1 MEPILVTGATGA
13 QGGAVARALLARGHR
28 VRTLTRAPHSVAAQ
42 ELRRLGADIA
52 HGDFDDPAS
61 LHAALT
67 GVRAVFAVTT
77 PFTSTTGSDT
87 DTEVRHGLALVD
99 AARDVEHI
107 VFTSASN
114 ADRRTGIPHFD
125 SKQRIEEHLA
135 TAGPRWTV
143 LGPAAFID
151 DKFGEWT
158 LQGLR
163 EGTFHLPL
171 PSDRPLHLIAV
182 RDIAAVAVLALEQ
195 PDRFAG
201 RRLDLA
207 GESLTPAGMAEA
219 LTAAIGHPIRHH
231 APPLEVVA
239 RYSADLAAMFGYFT
253 DVGTDIDLRRL
264 HAELPEI
271 TWTRYADFVRTLPWP
286 DLLKTT

>member
-1 MEPILVTGATGA
+1 M
-13 QGGAVARALLARGHR
+13 
-28 VRTLTRAPHSVAAQ
+28 
-42 ELRRLGADIA
+42 GADIA
-52 HGDFDDPAS
+52 HGDFEDPTS
-61 LHAALT
+61 LRTALH
-67 GVRAVFAVTT
+67 GVRSVFAVTT
-77 PFTSTTGSDT
+77 PFGTDT
-87 DTEVRHGLALVD
+87 DAETRHGIALID

-114 ADRRTGIPHFD
+114 ADRGTGIPHFD
-125 SKQRIEEHLA
+125 SKQRIEEHLV

-151 DKFGEWT
+151 DKFGDWT
-158 LQGLR
+158 LNGLR

-171 PSDRPLHLIAV
+171 PSDRELHLVAV
-182 RDIAAVAVLALEQ
+182 RDIADVAALALEQ

-207 GESLTPAGMAEA
+207 GETLTPAAMAEA

-231 APPLEVVA
+231 CPPLDVVA

-253 DVGTDIDLRRL
+253 EVGTDIDLPRL

-271 TWTRYADFVRTLPWP
+271 TWHRYADFVRGLAWP
-286 DLLKTT
+286 ELLQAQPA

>member
-13 QGGAVARALLARGHR
+13 QGGAVTRALLARGHR
-28 VRTLTRAPHSVAAQ
+28 VRALTRDPHSVAAR

-61 LHAALT
+61 LRAALD
-67 GVRAVFAVTT
+67 GARAVFAVTT
-77 PFTSTTGSDT
+77 PFGSDT
-87 DTEVRHGLALVD
+87 DTEVRHGITLVD
-99 AARDVEHI
+99 AARDVEHV

-114 ADRRTGIPHFD
+114 ADRDTGIPHFD
-125 SKQRIEEHLA
+125 SKQRIERHLVD
-135 TAGPRWTV
+135 AGPRWTI

-158 LQGLR
+158 MRGLR
-163 EGTFHLPL
+163 EGAFHLPM
-171 PSDRPLHLIAV
+171 PADRPLHLVAV

-207 GESLTPAGMAEA
+207 GEALTPAAMAEA
-219 LTAAIGHPIRHH
+219 LTAAIGRPIRHH
-231 APPLEVVA
+231 RPPLDVVA

-253 DVGTDIDLRRL
+253 EVGTDIDLPRL
-264 HAELPEI
+264 HAALPEI
-271 TWTRYADFVRTLPWP
+271 TWTRYADFVRPLPWP
-286 DLLKTT
+286 DLLKTP

>member
-13 QGGAVARALLARGHR
+13 QGGAVTRALLARGHR
-28 VRTLTRAPHSVAAQ
+28 VRALTRAPHSVAAQ

-52 HGDFDDPAS
+52 PGDFDDPAS
-61 LHAALT
+61 LRAALD

-77 PFTSTTGSDT
+77 PFGSDT
-87 DTEVRHGLALVD
+87 DTEVRHGITLVD
-99 AARDVEHI
+99 AARDVDHI

-125 SKQRIEEHLA
+125 SKQLIEEHLVA
-135 TAGPRWTV
+135 AGPRWTI

-163 EGTFHLPL
+163 QGTFHLPM

-207 GESLTPAGMAEA
+207 GEALTPAGMAEA
-219 LTAAIGHPIRHH
+219 LTAAIGRPIRHH
-231 APPLEVVA
+231 RPPLDVVA

-253 DVGTDIDLRRL
+253 EVGTDIDLRRL

-271 TWTRYADFVRTLPWP
+271 TWTRYADFVRGLPWP
-286 DLLKTT
+286 DLLAAA

>member
-13 QGGAVARALLARGHR
+13 QGGAVTRALLARGHR
-28 VRTLTRAPHSVAAQ
+28 VRALTRTPHSVAAQ
-42 ELRRLGADIA
+42 ELRRLGADVVP
-52 HGDFDDPAS
+52 GDFDDPAS
-61 LHAALT
+61 LRTALH

-77 PFTSTTGSDT
+77 PFGSDT
-87 DTEVRHGLALVD
+87 DTETRHGITLVD

-114 ADRRTGIPHFD
+114 ADRGTGVPHFD
-125 SKQRIEEHLA
+125 SKQRIEEHLV
-135 TAGPRWTV
+135 TAGPRWTI
-143 LGPAAFID
+143 LGPAAFVD

-163 EGTFHLPL
+163 EGTLHLPL
-171 PSDRPLHLIAV
+171 PSDRALHLVAV
-182 RDIAAVAVLALEQ
+182 RDIADVAVLAFEQ

-207 GESLTPAGMAEA
+207 GESLTPAGMAAA

-231 APPLEVVA
+231 CPPLHVVA
-239 RYSADLAAMFGYFT
+239 RHSTDLAAMFAYFT
-253 DVGTDIDLRRL
+253 DVGTDIDLHRL
-264 HAELPEI
+264 HADLPEI

-286 DLLKTT
+286 DLLRAA

>member
-1 MEPILVTGATGA
+1 MELTLVTGATGA
-13 QGGAVARALLARGHR
+13 QGGAVTRALLARGHR
-28 VRTLTRAPHSVAAQ
+28 VRALTRAPHSVAAQ
-42 ELRRLGADIA
+42 GLRRLGAELA

-61 LHAALT
+61 LRAALR
-67 GVRAVFAVTT
+67 GVRAVFVVTT
-77 PFTSTTGSDT
+77 PFGSDPGGET
-87 DTEVRHGLALVD
+87 RHGIAVVD

-125 SKQRIEEHLA
+125 SKQRIEEHLV
-135 TAGPRWTV
+135 TAGPRWTT

-158 LQGLR
+158 LRGLR
-163 EGTFHLPL
+163 EGTFYLPM
-171 PSDRPLHLIAV
+171 PSDRPLHLVAV

-207 GESLTPAGMAEA
+207 GEALTPADMAEA
-219 LTAAIGHPIRHH
+219 LTRATGHPIHH
-231 APPLEVVA
+231 HCPPLEVVA

-253 DVGTDIDLRRL
+253 EVGTDIDLRRL

-271 TWTRYADFVRTLPWP
+271 TWTRYADFVRLLPWP
-286 DLLKTT
+286 ALLQPA

>member
-1 MEPILVTGATGA
+1 MKPILVTGATGA
-13 QGGAVARALLARGHR
+13 QGGAVTRALLARGHR
-28 VRTLTRAPHSVAAQ
+28 VRALTRTPHGVAAQ
-42 ELRRLGADIA
+42 ELHRLGAEIA

-61 LHAALT
+61 LRTALHD
-67 GVRAVFAVTT
+67 VRAVFAVTT
-77 PFTSTTGSDT
+77 PFGTDT
-87 DTEVRHGLALVD
+87 DTETRHGIALVD
-99 AARDVEHI
+99 AARDVEHF

-114 ADRRTGIPHFD
+114 ADRGTGIPHFD
-125 SKQRIEEHLA
+125 SKQRIEEHLVA
-135 TAGPRWTV
+135 AGGRWTI

-158 LQGLR
+158 LRGLR

-171 PSDRPLHLIAV
+171 PSDRPLHLVAV
-182 RDIAAVAVLALEQ
+182 RDIATVAVLALEQ

-219 LTAAIGHPIRHH
+219 LTAATGRPIRHH
-231 APPLEVVA
+231 RPPLDVVA

-253 DVGTDIDLRRL
+253 EVGTDIDLRRL
-264 HAELPEI
+264 HADLPEV

-286 DLLKTT
+286 DLLRVA

>member
-1 MEPILVTGATGA
+1 MEPILITGATGA
-13 QGGAVARALLARGHR
+13 QGGAVTRALLARGHR

-42 ELRRLGADIA
+42 ELRRLGADVA

-61 LHAALT
+61 LRAALD

-77 PFTSTTGSDT
+77 PFGSDT
-87 DTEVRHGLALVD
+87 DAEVRHGIAVVD

-158 LQGLR
+158 VQGLR
-163 EGTFHLPL
+163 QGTFHLPM
-171 PSDRPLHLIAV
+171 PSDRPLHLVAV

-207 GESLTPAGMAEA
+207 GEALTPAGMAEA
-219 LTAAIGHPIRHH
+219 LTAAIGRPIRHH
-231 APPLEVVA
+231 APPLDVVA
-239 RYSADLAAMFGYFT
+239 RYSTDLAAMFGYFT
-253 DVGTDIDLRRL
+253 DVGTDIDLPRL

-271 TWTRYADFVRTLPWP
+271 TWTRYADFVRGLPWP
-286 DLLKTT
+286 DLLAAA

>member
-13 QGGAVARALLARGHR
+13 QGGAVTRALLARGHR

-52 HGDFDDPAS
+52 PGDFDDPAS
-61 LHAALT
+61 LRAALD

-77 PFTSTTGSDT
+77 PFGSDT
-87 DTEVRHGLALVD
+87 DTEVRHGITLVD
-99 AARDVEHI
+99 AARDVDHI

-125 SKQRIEEHLA
+125 SKQLIEEHLVD
-135 TAGPRWTV
+135 AGPRWTI

-163 EGTFHLPL
+163 QGTFHLPM

-207 GESLTPAGMAEA
+207 GEALTPAGMAEA
-219 LTAAIGHPIRHH
+219 LTAAIGRPIRHH
-231 APPLEVVA
+231 RPPLDVVA

-253 DVGTDIDLRRL
+253 EVGTDIDLRRL
-264 HAELPEI
+264 HAELPEV
-271 TWTRYADFVRTLPWP
+271 TWTRYADFVRGLPWP
-286 DLLKTT
+286 DLLAAA

>member
-13 QGGAVARALLARGHR
+13 QGGAVTRALLARGHH
-28 VRTLTRAPHSVAAQ
+28 VRALTRTPDSVAARR
-42 ELRRLGADIA
+42 LRQLGADVA

-61 LHAALT
+61 LRTALD

-77 PFTSTTGSDT
+77 PFGSDT
-87 DTEVRHGLALVD
+87 DAETRHGIALVD
-99 AARDVEHI
+99 AARDVDHI

-114 ADRRTGIPHFD
+114 ADRGTGVPHFD
-125 SKQRIEEHLA
+125 SKRRVEEHLVA
-135 TAGPRWTV
+135 AGPRWTI

-158 LQGLR
+158 LRGLR
-163 EGTFHLPL
+163 QGAFHLPM
-171 PSDRPLHLIAV
+171 PSDRELHLVAV
-182 RDIAAVAVLALEQ
+182 RDIADVAALAFEQ

-207 GESLTPAGMAEA
+207 GEALTPAAMAEA
-219 LTAAIGHPIRHH
+219 LTAAIGRPVRHQR
-231 APPLEVVA
+231 PPLDVVA
-239 RYSADLAAMFGYFT
+239 RHSADLAAMFGYFT

-271 TWTRYADFVRTLPWP
+271 SWRRYAEAVRELPWP
-286 DLLKTT
+286 DLLRPA

>member
-1 MEPILVTGATGA
+1 MESILVTGATGA
-13 QGGAVARALLARGHR
+13 QGGAVARALLTRGHH
-28 VRTLTRAPHSVAAQ
+28 VRALTRTPHSVAAQ
-42 ELRRLGADIA
+42 RLGRLGADVV

-61 LHAALT
+61 LGTALR

-77 PFTSTTGSDT
+77 PFGSDT
-87 DTEVRHGLALVD
+87 GAETRHGIALVD
-99 AARDVEHI
+99 AARDVDHI

-114 ADRRTGIPHFD
+114 ADRGTGIPHFD

-135 TAGPRWTV
+135 TAGPQWTV

-158 LQGLR
+158 LKGLR
-163 EGTFHLPL
+163 EGTFYLPM
-171 PSDRPLHLIAV
+171 PSDRELHLVAV
-182 RDIAAVAVLALEQ
+182 RDIADVAVLALEQ
-195 PDRFAG
+195 PARFTG

-207 GESLTPAGMAEA
+207 GEALTPAAMAEA
-219 LTAAIGHPIRHH
+219 LAAAIGHPVRHH
-231 APPLEVVA
+231 RPPLDVVA

-271 TWTRYADFVRTLPWP
+271 TWRRYADFVRLLPWP
-286 DLLKTT
+286 DLLRPA